1 MYLPERVAILN
12 NLICSGVN
20 INMLSRGGG
29 KFVLLVNRT
38 THVFARGAGNFELFW
53 WKKEGVVQRGVK
65 FVLLVNKTL
74 HVFAR
79 GGGKYLPE
87 AVASICRRG
96 WQF

>member
-1 MYLPERVAILN
+1 MAI
-12 NLICSGVN
+12 LICSGVN

-79 GGGKYLPE
+79 EGGKYLLE
-87 AVASICRRG
+87 G
-96 WQF
+96 WQVFAGGGGNLNCLSVNLNV